1 MKKLLGILV
10 LGLLLSTNAHSACE
24 KEDFIKYVE
33 VKGNCIAL
41 FGTKK
46 ENKKQLVI
54 LLHGDHR
61 KRDIGG
67 DLPAFVNKIENQM
80 VVIQEELIEGIIIY
94 L

>member
-24 KEDFIKYVE
+24 KEDFVKYVE

-46 ENKKQLVI
+46 CK
-54 LLHGDHR
+54 
-61 KRDIGG
+61 
-67 DLPAFVNKIENQM
+67 
-80 VVIQEELIEGIIIY
+80 
-94 L
+94 